1 MSTVL
6 NYEAPQSHEIYLH
19 RVGRTARA
27 GRTGRAC
34 TIAAEPDRKVVKA
47 AVKAAR
53 AQGAKV
59 VSRQIP
65 AEALEKWTKKVEEL
79 ADDIEAVMEEEK
91 EERALSIT
99 ERELKK
105 GENLI
110 HHEDE
115 IKARP
120 RATWFQS
127 EKDKLAEKGKG
138 AAALNGPSE
147 PREKKKPTG
156 KLSGKDRKILEIRD
170 VRTEG
175 KVYKKS
181 KEERGQRHVKGKGK
195 AEQGGGKAVKGKG
208 IDARGKGGKPK
219 RR

>member
-1 MSTVL
+1 M
-6 NYEAPQSHEIYLH
+6 
-19 RVGRTARA
+19 
-27 GRTGRAC
+27 
-34 TIAAEPDRKVVKA
+34 VKA

-59 VSRQIP
+59 ASRQIP
-65 AEALEKWTKKVEEL
+65 AEALEKWSKKLQDMAE
-79 ADDIEAVMEEEK
+79 DIEAVMEEEK

-110 HHEDE
+110 NHEDE

-120 RATWFQS
+120 KRTWFES
-127 EKDKLAEKGKG
+127 EKDKLASKGKG
-138 AAALNGPSE
+138 AAELNGPSE
-147 PREKKKPTG
+147 AKEKKKPSG

-175 KVYKKS
+175 KVWKKG
-181 KEERGQRHVKGKGK
+181 KEERGQRHIQGKGKGEQGGGKLVKGKGK
-195 AEQGGGKAVKGKG
+195 
-208 IDARGKGGKPK
+208 DAKKFSGGKPK